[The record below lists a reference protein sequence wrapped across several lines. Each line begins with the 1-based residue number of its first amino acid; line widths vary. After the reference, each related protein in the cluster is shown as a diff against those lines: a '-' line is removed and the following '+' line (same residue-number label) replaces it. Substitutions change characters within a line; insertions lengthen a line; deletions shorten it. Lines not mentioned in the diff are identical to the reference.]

1 MLHLMTAEEARQ
13 KAIDSV
19 TDRVDREIARTADV
33 IEKAANNGDFEADTW
48 QLLPVV
54 QEKLMRLGYQV
65 GNIKQGCN
73 EFTRI
78 NWG

>member
-13 KAIDSV
+13 KAIDSIS
-19 TDRVDREIARTADV
+19 DRIDSEITKTADV

-48 QLLPVV
+48 LLLPVV
-54 QEKLMRLGYQV
+54 QEKLMCLGYQV
-65 GNIKQGCN
+65 GNIKQGCS

-78 NWG
+78 SWR